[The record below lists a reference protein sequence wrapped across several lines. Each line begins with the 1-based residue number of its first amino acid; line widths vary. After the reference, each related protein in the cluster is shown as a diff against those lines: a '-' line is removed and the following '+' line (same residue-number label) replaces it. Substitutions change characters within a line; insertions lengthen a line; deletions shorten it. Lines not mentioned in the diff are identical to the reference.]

1 MWYLWL
7 IFALL
12 AVLIPVWILLMASK
26 AAKPYSNDK
35 QKMKIISLNAI
46 KYILFYWLC
55 DLFFMSCIIDSLACK
70 YIFGGSIMLIVFY
83 NLSNAFANSKV
94 KRSGLIKWGMLQ
106 DFIVGVG
113 LSIYLIYIIPNTDLR
128 EIVSVI
134 IAAVYGGLLTLVGV
148 AWTIKHSMIQKH
160 EDELVKAKP
169 LFTFN
174 FFAEKEPLVNNRKV
188 CLVDSNK
195 QPTTFAEALRRPNGT
210 ESFMEIENSEQSS
223 FTIKRFYFDGAWH
236 GVSANNVVLPNTRLL
251 VQLFREDTV
260 THPIMEIEDIFKR
273 KFYYDL
279 MFQFLLFPNE
289 KITDKHK
296 STLGQMKEITEQDVV
311 ERGIKIG
318 ESTNE

>member
-7 IFALL
+7 IFVII
-12 AVLIPVWILLMASK
+12 AVLIPVGVMSMAVK
-26 AAKPYSNDK
+26 AAMPYRNDK

-55 DLFFMSCIIDSLACK
+55 DLFFMSCIIDNLACK

-94 KRSGLIKWGMLQ
+94 KRSGLVKWGMLQ

-195 QPTTFAEALRRPNGT
+195 QPTTFAEALRRPSGT

-236 GVSANNVVLPNTRLL
+236 GVSANNVVLPNTRL
-251 VQLFREDTV
+251 
-260 THPIMEIEDIFKR
+260 
-273 KFYYDL
+273 
-279 MFQFLLFPNE
+279 
-289 KITDKHK
+289 
-296 STLGQMKEITEQDVV
+296 
-311 ERGIKIG
+311 
-318 ESTNE
+318 

>member
-12 AVLIPVWILLMASK
+12 AVLIPVWILFMASK

-55 DLFFMSCIIDSLACK
+55 DLFLMSCIIDNLACK

-94 KRSGLIKWGMLQ
+94 KRNGLIKWGMLQ

-148 AWTIKHSMIQKH
+148 AWTIIKGESERK
-160 EDELVKAKP
+160 EDEQNRVKPFWGVVDNLSTDVHRASNNFKIFSKKNMGFASGKH
-169 LFTFN
+169 LFN
-174 FFAEKEPLVNNRKV
+174 LQNSDKCSFFIDKLSLQGEEYFPETRCLIKKDEIFSIGVYMEQGKQMNRQEPIRVFVTDMNYENHIYEISVN
-188 CLVDSNK
+188 SNGK
-195 QPTTFAEALRRPNGT
+195 NVL
-210 ESFMEIENSEQSS
+210 MEE
-223 FTIKRFYFDGAWH
+223 
-236 GVSANNVVLPNTRLL
+236 V
-251 VQLFREDTV
+251 
-260 THPIMEIEDIFKR
+260 
-273 KFYYDL
+273 
-279 MFQFLLFPNE
+279 
-289 KITDKHK
+289 
-296 STLGQMKEITEQDVV
+296 
-311 ERGIKIG
+311 
-318 ESTNE
+318 TNE

>member
-12 AVLIPVWILLMASK
+12 AVFIPVWILFMASK

-35 QKMKIISLNAI
+35 QKMKIISLNTI

-55 DLFFMSCIIDSLACK
+55 DLFFMSCIIDNLACK

-94 KRSGLIKWGMLQ
+94 KRNGLIKWGMLQ

-174 FFAEKEPLVNNRKV
+174 FLPKKNLW
-188 CLVDSNK
+188 S
-195 QPTTFAEALRRPNGT
+195 TTA
-210 ESFMEIENSEQSS
+210 
-223 FTIKRFYFDGAWH
+223 KCVW
-236 GVSANNVVLPNTRLL
+236 
-251 VQLFREDTV
+251 
-260 THPIMEIEDIFKR
+260 
-273 KFYYDL
+273 
-279 MFQFLLFPNE
+279 
-289 KITDKHK
+289 
-296 STLGQMKEITEQDVV
+296 
-311 ERGIKIG
+311 
-318 ESTNE
+318 